1 MTPQYEGLEKI
12 YEQFRGQDQK
22 HPLYAALIAAQ
33 PKAVSLGEVP
43 WREKL
48 KGYGITPNPEPEI
61 LWNFEKFLVSRA
73 GEIVQRFAPDTAPDD
88 PALVRAIESELAK
101 S

>member
-1 MTPQYEGLEKI
+1 MYSKI
-12 YEQFRGQDQK
+12 AVVGPEK

-33 PKAVSLGEVP
+33 PKAISLSKP
-43 WREKL
+43 SWRETL
-48 KGYGITPNPEPEI
+48 KGLGITPNPEPEI

-73 GEIVQRFAPDTAPDD
+73 GQVVARFAPDTDPGA
-88 PALVRAIESELAK
+88 PALQDAIEAELAK